1 MFRDEYLLTIAM
13 PTYNRAQFLDGSLA
27 IIKSQFIAL
36 KYNVEIIVSD
46 NCSSDNTKDVVE
58 KYICGG
64 LPIKYIKNQKN
75 LGMDGNFVQC
85 FRMAKGRYVWCLGD
99 DDYLAEGALDY
110 LLAILHNKNY
120 GLIHCAVRPKRSES
134 CVEYANIRKYIAD
147 VSYWITFISANIVST
162 DFVQE
167 IDFEKYMGTFFTLI
181 PLYMT
186 AAIESP
192 YNAYVNKR
200 LFRDLGKDAK
210 TNGGYNLFE
219 IFLEN
224 YLSIWKC
231 FAKKVRMN
239 FIYYEN
245 EKRRLFTQ
253 FIIGLIYSSLF
264 LKEKGNFKTDR
275 AYIYLFK
282 YYWYHP
288 YFYVYI
294 IVYFIRSKLRA
305 LFYLL
310 GIKRKH
316 AVS

>member
-1 MFRDEYLLTIAM
+1 MTREEYLLTIAI

-27 IIKSQFIAL
+27 IIQSQFIAM
-36 KYNVEIIVSD
+36 KHNVEIIVSD

-58 KYICGG
+58 KYICDGV
-64 LPIKYIKNQKN
+64 PIKYIRNQKN

-99 DDYLAEGALDY
+99 DDYLAAGTLDY
-110 LLAILHNKNY
+110 LLNILYNNNY
-120 GLIHCAVRPKRSES
+120 GLIHCAIRPRHSEGYIE
-134 CVEYANIRKYIAD
+134 CTNLKKYISD
-147 VSYWITFISANIVST
+147 ISYWITLISANIVNT
-162 DFVQE
+162 VYVQK

-192 YNAYVNKR
+192 CNIYINKQ
-200 LFRDLGKDAK
+200 LFKDIGKNSK

-219 IFLEN
+219 VFLQN
-224 YLSIWKC
+224 YLSIWKS
-231 FAKKVRMN
+231 FAKKTGMN
-239 FIYYEN
+239 FVYYEN

-253 FIIGLIYSSLF
+253 FIINWIYKLLF

-282 YYWYHP
+282 YYWYCP
-288 YFYVYI
+288 YFYFYVNI
-294 IVYFIRSKLRA
+294 YFIRSKLRA
-305 LFYLL
+305 LFCLL
-310 GIKRKH
+310 GIKWKH
-316 AVS
+316 VIS